1 MLTRTLRSFALA
13 LLVVCLA
20 ASSVVWAAPPA
31 PQNQP
36 PSLRHAFIVADEP
49 SAVRAAPAA
58 PQLGAG
64 VYMVV
69 NTFDPNVVAD
79 GRCSLIE
86 ALLNANADAAVSPD
100 CPAGSGPD
108 TLVLRP

>member
-1 MLTRTLRSFALA
+1 MLTRTLRSFALG

-36 PSLRHAFIVADEP
+36 PSLRHAFTVAGEP
-49 SAVRAAPAA
+49 SAARAAP
-58 PQLGAG
+58 QVGAG
-64 VYMVV
+64 VRMVV
-69 NTFDPNVVAD
+69 STFDPNVVAD

-86 ALLNANADAAVSPD
+86 ALLNANADSAVSPD
-100 CPAGSGPD
+100 YRRGPARTPSC
-108 TLVLRP
+108 